1 MAASLGAAITEPLW
15 RGSLDSL
22 AGRQLKWVYPATAG
36 DDEFITRAT
45 LASTLFLDGLQS
57 ASLRKLLNAVGK
69 KLHESFDKS
78 PATLGSRKLLQRATL
93 IALLI
98 EAIQPKTTRLPT
110 LVKQAEGK
118 GKSPIEADL
127 KAELA
132 RLHRRVQDE
141 FAPLAFLYD
150 LRIHGGLAHPP
161 NKQEAASAAAKLGL
175 PKGNWHRTDYL
186 RLLKLIADS
195 FDRISEHLEAA
206 SQALPSTLCH

>member
-1 MAASLGAAITEPLW
+1 
-15 RGSLDSL
+15 
-22 AGRQLKWVYPATAG
+22 
-36 DDEFITRAT
+36 
-45 LASTLFLDGLQS
+45 
-57 ASLRKLLNAVGK
+57 
-69 KLHESFDKS
+69 
-78 PATLGSRKLLQRATL
+78 
-93 IALLI
+93 
-98 EAIQPKTTRLPT
+98 
-110 LVKQAEGK
+110 VKQAEGK